1 MSNIIPYFSHLQN
14 ARNTPEILRI
24 RMKYGA
30 EGYGIYFMI
39 LERLREDKEYM
50 SVTDYNVIAF
60 DIRVDASK
68 VKAIVED
75 FGLFVFTEDGKYF
88 YSEILNENMEIKD
101 EIKRKKSEAGKK
113 GAAKRWGNKNVTDAI
128 AKDSTAITQPSK
140 NIARKEKKSKEKK
153 SKENNITTTPPLYK
167 ETGDLSRDGGGVKED
182 AIKKVI
188 EIFNYSGFSNIT
200 PSTKDTLISFAKMY
214 PIAWIEEAFKIASD
228 GGKLNLNYV
237 RGILNRWQTNGKD
250 SFKKESEKAKKTK
263 FHNFKQITDEYSA
276 EDLEEMAMRKQKEG
290 FEKLGVNVDV

>member
-1 MSNIIPYFSHLQN
+1 MSNITPYFSHEQN
-14 ARNTPEILRI
+14 ARNTPKILKI

-60 DIRVDASK
+60 DLRVDASK
-68 VKAIVED
+68 VKAVVED
-75 FGLFVFTEDGKYF
+75 FGLFVFTENGEYF

-101 EIKRKKSEAGKK
+101 EISKKKSEAGKK
-113 GAAKRWGNKNVTDAI
+113 GAAKRWGNKNIANAI
-128 AKDSTAITQPSK
+128 AKDSTAIAQPSK

-153 SKENNITTTPPLYK
+153 SKENNNITTTPPLYI
-167 ETGDLSRDGGGVKED
+167 ETGDFAESGGGVKED
-182 AIKKVI
+182 TIKKVI
-188 EIFNYSGFSNIT
+188 EIFNYSGFPSIT
-200 PSTKDTLISFAKMY
+200 PSTRDTLVSFAEMY

-237 RGILNRWQTNGKD
+237 RGILNRWQTNGKQDFKNKDNLQD
-250 SFKKESEKAKKTK
+250 SFGDIDRWTEELKKE
-263 FHNFKQITDEYSA
+263 
-276 EDLEEMAMRKQKEG
+276 G
-290 FEKLGVNVDV
+290 W

>member
-1 MSNIIPYFSHLQN
+1 MSNITPYFSHEQN
-14 ARNTPEILRI
+14 ARNTPKILKI

-60 DIRVDASK
+60 DLRVDASK

-88 YSEILNENMEIKD
+88 YSETLNENMDIKD

-113 GAAKRWGNKNVTDAI
+113 GAAKRWGNKNVIDAI
-128 AKDSTAITQPSK
+128 AKDSTAIAQPSK
-140 NIARKEKKSKEKK
+140 NIARKEKQSKEKN
-153 SKENNITTTPPLYK
+153 SKKNNNITTTPPLYI
-167 ETGDLSRDGGGVKED
+167 ETGDFAESGGGVKED
-182 AIKKVI
+182 TIKKVI
-188 EIFNYSGFSNIT
+188 EIFNYSGFPSIT
-200 PSTKDTLISFAKMY
+200 PSTRDTLVSFAEMY

-237 RGILNRWQTNGKD
+237 RGILNRWQTNGKQDFKNKDNLQD
-250 SFKKESEKAKKTK
+250 SFGDIDRWTEELKKE
-263 FHNFKQITDEYSA
+263 
-276 EDLEEMAMRKQKEG
+276 G
-290 FEKLGVNVDV
+290 W

>member
-60 DIRVDASK
+60 DLRVDASK

-153 SKENNITTTPPLYK
+153 RKENESKENNKTPPPPLYI
-167 ETGDLSRDGGGVKED
+167 ETEDFDCNGGGVEKED
-182 AIKKVI
+182 AIQKVI
-188 EIFNYSGFSNIT
+188 EIFNYSGFPNIT
-200 PSTKDTLISFAKMY
+200 PSTKDTLISFAEMY
-214 PIAWIEEAFKIASD
+214 PIDWIEEAFKIASN
-228 GGKLNLNYV
+228 GGKHNLNYV
-237 RGILNRWQTNGKD
+237 NAILNRWLTNGKD
-250 SFKKESEKAKKTK
+250 SNYSHSEIEKYFEKADSWGRELA
-263 FHNFKQITDEYSA
+263 I
-276 EDLEEMAMRKQKEG
+276 EG
-290 FEKLGVNVDV
+290 ENKNE

>member
-1 MSNIIPYFSHLQN
+1 MSNITPYFSHEQN
-14 ARNTPEILRI
+14 ARNTPKILKI

-60 DIRVDASK
+60 DLRVDASK

-88 YSEILNENMEIKD
+88 YSETLNENMDIKD

-128 AKDSTAITQPSK
+128 AKDSTAIAQPSK
-140 NIARKEKKSKEKK
+140 NIARKEKQSKEKN
-153 SKENNITTTPPLYK
+153 SKKNNNITTTPPLYI
-167 ETGDLSRDGGGVKED
+167 ETGDFAESGGGVKED
-182 AIKKVI
+182 TIKKVI
-188 EIFNYSGFSNIT
+188 EIFNYSGFPSIT
-200 PSTKDTLISFAKMY
+200 PSTRDTLVSFAEMY

-250 SFKKESEKAKKTK
+250 SFKKKPEKAKKTK
-263 FHNFKQITDEYSA
+263 FHNFKQITDDYSA
-276 EDLEEMAMRKQKEG
+276 EDLEEMAMQKQKAG
-290 FEKLGVNVDV
+290 FEKLGVDI

>member
-1 MSNIIPYFSHLQN
+1 MSNITPYFSHAQN
-14 ARNTPEILRI
+14 ARNTPEILKI

-60 DIRVDASK
+60 DLRVDASK

-88 YSEILNENMEIKD
+88 YSETLNENMDIKD

-113 GAAKRWGNKNVTDAI
+113 GAAKRWGNKNIANAI
-128 AKDSTAITQPSK
+128 AKDSTAIAQLSK
-140 NIARKEKKSKEKK
+140 NIARKEKQSKEKN
-153 SKENNITTTPPLYK
+153 SKENNNITTTPPLYI
-167 ETGDLSRDGGGVKED
+167 ETRDFAESGGVKENS
-182 AIKKVI
+182 IKKVI
-188 EIFNYSGFSNIT
+188 EIFNYSGFPNIT
-200 PSTKDTLISFAKMY
+200 PSTKDTLVSFAEMY

-237 RGILNRWQTNGKD
+237 RGILNRWQTNGKQDFKNKDNLQD
-250 SFKKESEKAKKTK
+250 SFGDIDRWTEELKKE
-263 FHNFKQITDEYSA
+263 
-276 EDLEEMAMRKQKEG
+276 G
-290 FEKLGVNVDV
+290 W